1 MRNKFAY
8 GIIAI
13 CGLALAGCYGG
24 NSATTDESSS
34 SAKAKGN
41 GTFNLVVQQEMPT
54 ADLSVATDTISFAA
68 LNNVY
73 EGIYR
78 LDKDNKPQPAG
89 ASEKVKVSDDG
100 KTYTVKLREDAQW
113 SNGDPV
119 TAKDYVFGWQRTV
132 KPETASEYAY
142 LFEPV

>member
-1 MRNKFAY
+1 MRNKLAY
-8 GIIAI
+8 GIIAV

-24 NSATTDESSS
+24 SSASTDESRS
-34 SAKAKGN
+34 SAKAKDN

-54 ADLSVATDTISFAA
+54 ADLSVATDTISFTA

-89 ASEKVKVSDDG
+89 ASEK
-100 KTYTVKLREDAQW
+100 LRLATMVRPIQ
-113 SNGDPV
+113 
-119 TAKDYVFGWQRTV
+119 
-132 KPETASEYAY
+132 
-142 LFEPV
+142 

>member
-8 GIIAI
+8 SIIAI

-100 KTYTVKLREDAQW
+100 KTYTVKLREDTQW
-113 SNGDPV
+113 SKIGRAHV
-119 TAKDYVFGWQRTV
+119 
-132 KPETASEYAY
+132 
-142 LFEPV
+142 